1 MFGPRPLNR
10 AREPSVWQMCFR
22 HCQIETDWTDVE
34 RPHWGIARIDG
45 RRRLRSEL
53 GHTRCREWLWLWW
66 SELLELILVLRSWW
80 CSFWPANLPSG
91 DADEAIRGGILLWI
105 NGADELCKRVLT
117 TSSGHVTT
125 APAVPAIPPA
135 NRWMNVS
142 RSRWDI
148 LFPKVSFRSVWLHRV
163 SLQKNTIIV
172 HTVLSHRGKNL

>member
-10 AREPSVWQMCFR
+10 AREPSVWHMCFR
-22 HCQIETDWTDVE
+22 HCQIEIDWTDVE

-53 GHTRCREWLWLWW
+53 GHTRCLEWLWWW
-66 SELLELILVLRSWW
+66 SEALLLMLVRSWWW
-80 CSFWPANLPSG
+80 CSFWPISLPRSSE
-91 DADEAIRGGILLWI
+91 ADEAIRGGKLWI
-105 NGADELCKRVLT
+105 NDADELCKRVLT

-135 NRWMNVS
+135 NRWINVS

-148 LFPKVSFRSVWLHRV
+148 LLPKMFFRSVLLHRV
-163 SLQKNTIIV
+163 SSQKKIV
-172 HTVLSHRGKNL
+172 HSPLTRRKYV